1 MELRDYLNVIRVRRG
16 IIFIATIIVAVV
28 ALSVTLIQP
37 AVYEAQSKVLISE
50 KDASAALLGTVY
62 SDLSSQPERALL
74 TQVQLVEVR
83 PVAEAAI
90 KSLGLEMTPAEL
102 LGDVDVAEVGQT
114 NMISITARSSDPQQA
129 ADIANAVADAY
140 VAASQERKR
149 ASIKEA
155 ADEVEDRLDESKTE
169 ILELGRKIQSSGKSD
184 DLAAELQIATS
195 TYSTLADRLEQ
206 LRIQERLESGSGA
219 VVQQAVPESTP
230 IAPNPVRNGL
240 IGLVVGFVF
249 GIAMAFLNEYLD
261 NTIKSTEDAE
271 KSYGASVLGT
281 IPVDKPEKGV
291 KRRLVLTEAP
301 GSSAAEAYRVLRNSL
316 EFVNFEHDLKTLLI
330 TSATP
335 AEGKSTVASNLA
347 VALSQTGK
355 KVVLLSADF
364 RRPTTDQ
371 FLTVNNAVGL
381 SDVLLGTTPLKSAL
395 QRPTGDQLL
404 VLTAGK
410 MPPNPSELL
419 GSRKMEEVI
428 TSLEEWA
435 DWVIV
440 DAPPLLAVSDPAAV
454 ARWVDGVLMV
464 SKAAEATREN
474 AKKATEL
481 LRNVGARIVGVV
493 VWGLDE
499 SRGDYGYGRYAGG
512 YYYYRSYYGVP
523 AAQAKSGKNK
533 DWVPQ
538 QTPGRRFAAIVGRV
552 LVWILGLLALLA
564 LAAVVAFLLDQY
576 FGWGLSPAVSNLL
589 GW

>member
-16 IIFIATIIVAVV
+16 IILIAAFIVAVV

-37 AVYEAQSKVLISE
+37 SVYEAQSKVLISE
-50 KDASAALLGTVY
+50 KDASAALLGSVY

-90 KSLGLEMTPAEL
+90 KRLGLSMSPAEL
-102 LGDVDVAEVGQT
+102 LKRVEVSGVGQT
-114 NMISITARSSDPQQA
+114 NMIAITASAPDPQEA
-129 ADIANAVADAY
+129 ADIANAIADEY
-140 VAASQERKR
+140 VSASKERKR
-149 ASIKEA
+149 AAIKGA
-155 ADEVEDRLDESKTE
+155 ADEVEDRLNEAKTE
-169 ILELGRKIQSSGKSD
+169 ILELGRRVQSSGKSD

-219 VVQQAVPESTP
+219 VVQAAVPEDKRV
-230 IAPNPVRNGL
+230 APDPLRNGVVGL
-240 IGLVVGFVF
+240 AIGLVF
-249 GIAMAFLNEYLD
+249 GLAMAFLNEYLD
-261 NTIKSTEDAE
+261 NTLKSTDEAE
-271 KSYGASVLGT
+271 KAYGASVLGT
-281 IPVDKPEKGV
+281 VPLDKVEKG
-291 KRRLVLTEAP
+291 KRRLVLIEAP
-301 GSSAAEAYRVLRNSL
+301 GSSAAEAYRVLRTSL

-330 TSATP
+330 TSAAP

-347 VALSQTGK
+347 VALAQAGK

-371 FLTVNNAVGL
+371 FLKVGNESGL

-395 QRPTGDQLL
+395 QRPLEEQLL

-419 GSRKMEEVI
+419 GSSKMEEVI
-428 TSLEEWA
+428 RSLEEWA

-454 ARWVDGVLMV
+454 ARWADGVLMV
-464 SKAAEATREN
+464 SKAGEATRDN

-481 LRNVGARIVGVV
+481 LQNVGGRIVGVV
-493 VWGLDE
+493 IWGLDE
-499 SRGDYGYGRYAGG
+499 SKGNHGYGLYAGG
-512 YYYYRSYYGVP
+512 YYYYRSYYGLVDETASRQGDWSP
-523 AAQAKSGKNK
+523 EPSAARRVAEVTGKL
-533 DWVPQ
+533 
-538 QTPGRRFAAIVGRV
+538 
-552 LVWILGLLALLA
+552 LVWVLGLLVFLA
-564 LAAVVAFLLDQY
+564 IIAVLVYLLDQY
-576 FGWGLSPAVSNLL
+576 FGWGLGALVSSALD
-589 GW
+589 W